1 MGREQGRQSE
11 VKGRV
16 RGRLGRRR
24 QLGAAAESSG
34 WQRGQHRRW
43 QQQNGQQYSESRAA
57 ASKAGCLIATVPC
70 WLPRD
75 SQGPSLRVGNSR
87 RRQQKQQAS
96 SWRHQTEAAAWV
108 GALLT
113 HRVHHLIQAQPH
125 RQAPARGSGG
135 GGGVRQCGHGL
146 KLQGRAV
153 QHYALQQQSTNEID
167 RQVRQAGEQ
176 THNLLVRGSQQR
188 WQQAAGLACRTKQTS
203 HPAAIS
209 CRQTSKQA
217 GRQAGAGAAA
227 STPPG
232 GGGCQPP
239 C

>member
-1 MGREQGRQSE
+1 MGREHGRQSE

-57 ASKAGCLIATVPC
+57 ASRAGCLIATVPC

-153 QHYALQQQSTNEID
+153 QHYALQQQSTNEIAAGWLVCF
-167 RQVRQAGEQ
+167 VRQA
-176 THNLLVRGSQQR
+176 S
-188 WQQAAGLACRTKQTS
+188 
-203 HPAAIS
+203 PAACCQRCCEPLTKRLRVCSPAWLTCLSIS
-209 CRQTSKQA
+209 FVDCCCRA
-217 GRQAGAGAAA
+217 
-227 STPPG
+227 
-232 GGGCQPP
+232 
-239 C
+239 